1 MVSADTDDTVD
12 EPPRALIVDWGGVLT
27 NDLASVMTSWTS
39 GEGFEATHFAEV
51 MAAWFGQEAGLEAV
65 VNPILAL
72 ERGELAIPDFEVVLA
87 EALTE
92 VSSTPVL
99 PTGLLAR
106 LFSHFEHAHDMTGLV
121 RRARASGLKT
131 ALLSNSWGDHYP
143 DHLFDGMFDA
153 VVISGRVGMRK
164 PEPAIFHYT
173 CSLLGLAP
181 AQCVFVDDLRHNVEA
196 ADRLGFIAV
205 HHLSYGVTASE
216 LSEIFGRDL
225 NR

>member
-1 MVSADTDDTVD
+1 MSPAGTTATAAQT
-12 EPPRALIVDWGGVLT
+12 PLALIVDWGGVLT

-39 GEGFEATHFAEV
+39 GEDFEAKHFAEV
-51 MAAWFGQEAGLEAV
+51 MTAWFGRDAGLEAA

-72 ERGELAIPDFEVVLA
+72 ERGELAIPDFELVLA

-92 VSSTPVL
+92 VSSTPV
-99 PTGLLAR
+99 PPAGLLDR
-106 LFSHFEHAHDMTGLV
+106 LFGHFQHAHDMTGLV
-121 RRARASGLKT
+121 HRARDSGLKT

-164 PEPAIFHYT
+164 PEPEIFHYT

-181 AQCVFVDDLRHNVEA
+181 RQCVFVDDLKHNIEA
-196 ADRLGFIAV
+196 ADRLGFSTV